1 MDLQT
6 RKITFVRDSL
16 PIQNEEVVTRLKN
29 YLKKEKIELFN
40 NNSKSKTASILIEEN
55 ELALIDIKNGKFIN
69 VHKLIEKVKQW
80 G

>member
-6 RKITFVRDSL
+6 RKITFVRDFL
-16 PIQNEEVVTRLKN
+16 TIQNEDVVTRLEN

-40 NNSKSKTASILIEEN
+40 NNSKSKTDSILIEEN
-55 ELALIDIKNGKFIN
+55 ELALMDIKNGKFIN
-69 VHKLIEKVKQW
+69 VHKLIEKAKQW